1 MLKKVCTLFFALCMV
16 VGFIVGT
23 SESNSITLDAS
34 IIGLGLML
42 NGCLGLKS
50 SNCKFFK

>member
-1 MLKKVCTLFFALCMV
+1 MLKKVSTLFFILSIP
-16 VGFIVGT
+16 VGLIVGT
-23 SESNSITLDAS
+23 SESNPITLDAS

-50 SNCKFFK
+50 SKFFK